1 MSRSHADK
9 TYVTN
14 DDGPPSDHSS
24 PYVHPLV
31 TALRSHGH
39 TVSVVLPNTQRSWIG
54 KSHMINEVIEPAVFD
69 PAHLNQEISTSEE
82 LNPCTWILA
91 NGTPASCVQ
100 LGLKQFAK
108 TTDPVDLVVSGPN
121 YGKNSTAVFAL
132 SSGTIGTAMEAA
144 LYGKRAVALSFAS
157 PEDCVHDLTRITE
170 ACEHAIRVVGHLYE
184 NWDAQVHVYSVNV
197 PLQKR
202 TDKRRVF
209 WTEIQQNSWGEGT
222 AFREADE
229 SAGTRFQWAPKMD
242 EISAGTKGSAAP
254 EDSWA
259 LINGFTR

>member
-39 TVSVVLPNTQRSWIG
+39 TVSVVLPSTQRSWIG
-54 KSHMINEVIEPAVFD
+54 KAHMINEVIEPAVFD
-69 PAHLNQEISTSEE
+69 PPHLNQKISTSEE
-82 LNPCTWILA
+82 LNPCTWVLA

-132 SSGTIGTAMEAA
+132 SSGTIGAAMEAA
-144 LYGKRAVALSFAS
+144 LCGKRAVALSFAS
-157 PEDCVHDLTRITE
+157 PEDDVNDITRMTE
-170 ACEHAIRVVGHLYE
+170 ACEHAIRVVGHLHE

-209 WTEIQQNSWGEGT
+209 LDGDT
-222 AFREADE
+222 AEFM
-229 SAGTRFQWAPKMD
+229 G
-242 EISAGTKGSAAP
+242 
-254 EDSWA
+254 
-259 LINGFTR
+259 